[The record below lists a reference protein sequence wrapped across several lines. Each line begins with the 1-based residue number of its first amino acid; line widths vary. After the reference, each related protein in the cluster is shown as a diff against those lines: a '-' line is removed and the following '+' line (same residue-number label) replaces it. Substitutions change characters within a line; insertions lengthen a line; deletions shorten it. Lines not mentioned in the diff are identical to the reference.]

1 MTDAV
6 VLRHATLDD
15 LPVIVDIYNSTIPSR
30 MVTADTEPVSVRDR
44 LDWFHAHNPERR
56 PLWIAELG
64 GAVCGW
70 AGLQDFFYRRPAYHA
85 TAEVSIYLHEAFRG
99 KGLGKQILAKVMAE
113 CPRLG
118 VDTLLAFV
126 FGHNEPSLRL
136 FSGLGFEKW
145 AHLPEIAELNGIK
158 RDLVILG
165 RKMQGCR

>member
-113 CPRLG
+113 CPRLASIRCSPSSSG
-118 VDTLLAFV
+118 TMSRAFACSR
-126 FGHNEPSLRL
+126 GWDSRSGPISRELPSWTA
-136 FSGLGFEKW
+136 SSAIW
-145 AHLPEIAELNGIK
+145 
-158 RDLVILG
+158 
-165 RKMQGCR
+165 